1 MTDRTPVAMSLQ
13 EIQMDELARIGKL
26 YGPAYP
32 DLNNQMTPDQH
43 AAFELSVHSGNSVSD
58 PKTVVRGVGATGM
71 NGATAS

>member
-1 MTDRTPVAMSLQ
+1 MINRKPVAMSRQ
-13 EIQMDELARIGKL
+13 ELEMDELARIGQL

-58 PKTVVRGVGATGM
+58 PRTVVRGMGATGM